1 MRAAS
6 VTTVTDAEAQG
17 LAGPPVAG
25 DETATLLG
33 SLERQRATFAW
44 KVGGLDASGLAA
56 KVGASSITL
65 GGLVKHLAF
74 VEEFKFS
81 TMLHG
86 RAPSAPWNAVDW
98 DADIDWPWHSA
109 ARDSPEDLYGLWHD
123 AVLRSRSA
131 VAEVLADGGLG
142 RRIAYVHDSSEEPLS
157 LRRLL
162 VDMIEEYA
170 RHVGHADLIR
180 ETVDGLVG
188 EDPPGQPYPY
198 PPLAV

>member
-1 MRAAS
+1 M
-6 VTTVTDAEAQG
+6 TEADTPG

-56 KVGASSITL
+56 TVGASSMTL
-65 GGLVKHLAF
+65 GGLVKHLSF

-81 TMLHG
+81 TMVHG
-86 RAPSAPWNAVDW
+86 RAPSAPWDTVDW
-98 DADIDWPWHSA
+98 DADGDWPWHSA
-109 ARDSPEDLYGLWHD
+109 AQDSPDDLYRLWHD
-123 AVLRSRSA
+123 TVVRSRA
-131 VAEVLADGGLG
+131 ALAEALEDGGLD
-142 RRIAYVHDSSEEPLS
+142 RRIVYVHDSSEEPLS

-162 VDMIEEYA
+162 VDMTEEYA

-188 EDPPGQPYPY
+188 EDPPGQVYPY
-198 PPLAV
+198 PQLR

>member
-1 MRAAS
+1 M
-6 VTTVTDAEAQG
+6 TEADTPG

-56 KVGASSITL
+56 TVGASSMTL
-65 GGLVKHLAF
+65 GGLVKHLSF

-81 TMLHG
+81 TMVHG
-86 RAPSAPWNAVDW
+86 RAPSAPWDAVDW
-98 DADIDWPWHSA
+98 DADGDWPWHSA
-109 ARDSPEDLYGLWHD
+109 AQDSPDDLYRLWHD
-123 AVLRSRSA
+123 TVVRSRA
-131 VAEVLADGGLG
+131 ALAEALEDGGLD
-142 RRIAYVHDSSEEPLS
+142 RRIVYVHDSSEEPLS

-162 VDMIEEYA
+162 VDMTEEYA

-188 EDPPGQPYPY
+188 EDPPGQVYPY
-198 PPLAV
+198 PQLG